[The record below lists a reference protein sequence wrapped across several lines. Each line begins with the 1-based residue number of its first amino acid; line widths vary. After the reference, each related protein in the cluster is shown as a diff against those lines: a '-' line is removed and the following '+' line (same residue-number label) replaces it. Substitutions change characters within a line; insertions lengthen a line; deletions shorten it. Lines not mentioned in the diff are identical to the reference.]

1 MSQAIINPLLAK
13 RAAFE
18 KWPVLFAEA
27 LGFEKL
33 DHWQQ
38 QVLNSES
45 KRILLN
51 CCRQSG
57 KSTITALSALHHAM
71 YYPNAMVLI
80 ISHTYQQAAET
91 FRKVSNFYRQVEV
104 GWERPEN
111 SSEHRMQLTNG
122 ARIVT
127 LSGQRPDS
135 IRGFSAVTL
144 LIIDEASQVMDESYY
159 AARPMLATS
168 GGKIIL
174 LSTPHGKQGFYYDAW
189 IAENPED
196 DWLKIE
202 ISAEQCPRLSK
213 DYLREEKNT
222 FPDWFY
228 NQEYFNHFAE
238 GLSNVFKSEDIDRAF
253 HPDIFV
259 RDDIDMEVD

>member
-1 MSQAIINPLLAK
+1 MPEVIQRINDQQLESTLYAAYPVQLAK
-13 RAAFE
+13 
-18 KWPVLFAEA
+18 A
-27 LGFEKL
+27 LGI
-33 DHWQQ
+33 DPDPWQEE
-38 QVLNSES
+38 VILSKS

-51 CCRQSG
+51 CARQSG
-57 KSTITALSALHHAM
+57 KSTIVAFMAIHHAM
-71 YYPNAMVLI
+71 YHPGAMVLI

-91 FRKVSNFYRQVEV
+91 FKKVSNFYRQVEID
-104 GWERPEN
+104 WERPEN

-122 ARIVT
+122 ARIIT

-144 LIIDEASQVMDESYY
+144 LIIDEAAQVMDESYN

-174 LSTPHGKQGFYYDAW
+174 LSTPHGKRGFYWDTW
-189 IAENPED
+189 STDN
-196 DWLKIE
+196 DWLKVE
-202 ISAEQCPRLSK
+202 ISADQCPRLSK
-213 DYLREEKNT
+213 DFLREEKNT

-228 NQEYFNHFAE
+228 LQEYFNHFAE

-253 HPDIFV
+253 HPGIFV
-259 RDDIDMEVD
+259 RDDIDMEPE

>member
-1 MSQAIINPLLAK
+1 MQEVIQRTNNHQLELALY
-13 RAAFE
+13 AAY
-18 KWPVLFAEA
+18 PVWFARA
-27 LGFEKL
+27 LGI
-33 DHWQQ
+33 DPDPWQE
-38 QVLNSES
+38 QVLDSES

-57 KSTITALSALHHAM
+57 KSTITSLSALHHAM
-71 YYPNAMVLI
+71 FYPNAMVLI

-91 FRKVSNFYRQVEV
+91 FKKVSNFYRQVEV

-144 LIIDEASQVMDESYY
+144 IIIDEASQVMDESYH

-168 GGKIIL
+168 DGKIML
-174 LSTPHGKQGFYYDAW
+174 LSTPHGKRGFYYNAW
-189 IAENPED
+189 EKED

-202 ISAEQCPRLSK
+202 ISAAQCPRLST
-213 DYLREEKNT
+213 DFLREEKLI

-228 NQEYFNHFAE
+228 KQEYENLFVE
-238 GLSNVFKSEDIDRAF
+238 GTSSVFKPEDIDRAF
-253 HPDIFV
+253 RDGIFS
-259 RDDIDMEVD
+259 RDDLDMEPD